1 MNDHLIK
8 NLWISLVKNIVANLV
23 LLLIIFYT
31 LKSNTDFLNSNN
43 WIEWGA
49 YLLIFGYWGI
59 KENHILLEINKID
72 QGFVIISYSIFKGK
86 KELFLNSNDILKVDS
101 YDDLRIRYKSNIG
114 KDSLTLKITAEPWNN
129 LFGQIKSL
137 KLVEQENKQKTK

>member
-1 MNDHLIK
+1 M
-8 NLWISLVKNIVANLV
+8 
-23 LLLIIFYT
+23 
-31 LKSNTDFLNSNN
+31 NSNN

>member
-23 LLLIIFYT
+23 LFVIIFYV
-31 LKSNTDFLNSNN
+31 LKSNTDVLNSNS

-59 KENHILLEINKID
+59 KENHILLEINEKD
-72 QGFVIISYSIFKGK
+72 QGFAVLSYSIFKGK
-86 KELFLNSNDILKVDS
+86 KELILNSKDILKVDS
-101 YDDLRIRYKSNIG
+101 YNDLRIRYKNNVG
-114 KDSLTLKITAEPWNN
+114 KNSLILKITAEPWNN

-137 KLVEQENKQKTK
+137 KLVEQQNKQNT